1 MSKIAIYTRFPLTGH
16 SLTGLPFNYL
26 PPKKNRLIKH
36 NLLLFGWQQ
45 LDIDASVFTSCQK
58 AGGGGS

>member
-1 MSKIAIYTRFPLTGH
+1 VELFLEKSTFSRIIFVPLTICRQ
-16 SLTGLPFNYL
+16 
-26 PPKKNRLIKH
+26 KNRLIKH